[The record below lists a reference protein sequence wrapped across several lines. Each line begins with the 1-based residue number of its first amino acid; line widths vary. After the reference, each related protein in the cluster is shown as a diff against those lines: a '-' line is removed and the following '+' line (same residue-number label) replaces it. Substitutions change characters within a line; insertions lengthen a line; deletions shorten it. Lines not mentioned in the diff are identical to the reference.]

1 MDESNDIP
9 LFTSSIAPVTFCHTL
24 GSERQQSAET
34 VQSSF
39 TSSPIKTHDFVV
51 PKVAFAAENIQ
62 FLFDNIQYKI
72 SQLMQIVIVNITVQN
87 LELQTHLSLNRLTGY
102 SSTVWVK

>member
-1 MDESNDIP
+1 MDESDDTL
-9 LFTSSIAPVTFCHTL
+9 LFKISIAPATFCHTL
-24 GSERQQSAET
+24 GSEVQQSAET

-51 PKVAFAAENIQ
+51 PKVAVAAENIQ
-62 FLFDNIQYKI
+62 FLFENIQYKI

-87 LELQTHLSLNRLTGY
+87 LELQTHLSLTRSTGY
-102 SSTVWVK
+102 SSTV